1 MAQVKEPKFLADE
14 NISPLT
20 VKHIRKLGFD
30 ITDLID
36 RNKKGITNGKLIELA
51 VRENRVILTQ
61 DLDFGEMFY
70 FSKNKEF
77 GVIVIRLK
85 NPTIEKINLVFEN
98 FFSEIDFEKVD
109 LTKSLII
116 LDETKYRIRK

>member
-1 MAQVKEPKFLADE
+1 MARAKKPKFLADE

-30 ITDLID
+30 ISDLIE
-36 RNKKGITNGKLIELA
+36 RNKRGIINGKLIELA

-70 FSKNKEF
+70 FSGKKEF
-77 GVIVIRLK
+77 GVIVIRVK
-85 NPTIEKINLVFEN
+85 SPTVEKINLVIEKFIE
-98 FFSEIDFEKVD
+98 EIDLNKVD

>member
-51 VRENRVILTQ
+51 VRENRV
-61 DLDFGEMFY
+61 
-70 FSKNKEF
+70 
-77 GVIVIRLK
+77 
-85 NPTIEKINLVFEN
+85 
-98 FFSEIDFEKVD
+98 
-109 LTKSLII
+109 
-116 LDETKYRIRK
+116 